1 MSIKQCLVAAAVHFT
16 VKHTKTEKVYRA
28 NTFVT
33 NIYIKN
39 KTKNKAD
46 GPKAP
51 ARLDI
56 LPTSSPSPPKRL
68 PA

>member
-39 KTKNKAD
+39 KIPRTHVAQLVAVSFCN
-46 GPKAP
+46 
-51 ARLDI
+51 
-56 LPTSSPSPPKRL
+56 
-68 PA
+68 